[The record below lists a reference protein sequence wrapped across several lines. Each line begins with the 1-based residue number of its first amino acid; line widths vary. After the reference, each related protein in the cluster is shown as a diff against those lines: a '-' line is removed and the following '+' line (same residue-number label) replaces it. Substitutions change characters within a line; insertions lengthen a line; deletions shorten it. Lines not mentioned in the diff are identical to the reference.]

1 MIGNKLKKKMYL
13 LKDLQ
18 ARLQT
23 GQFLMSRWG
32 KRHWYFISE
41 CQTREN
47 AKNWRYN
54 IILFRLIIEIL

>member
-1 MIGNKLKKKMYL
+1 MYL

-41 CQTREN
+41 CQTRES